1 MVHYCH
7 RRYQHY
13 VLGLLPISRFRR
25 KRFTPFFLRHGPVR
39 CRCMVVLDWGVTGCL
54 CKLLV
59 QKKLLVIW
67 SDGVDC
73 YVSNTEGVVEILE
86 KRCSTISVES
96 WASGRNKERGRT
108 GVMVFCGSAR
118 TRTPRGYGEFESDS
132 IIQSSWNLIH
142 SAKHEPSYKI
152 DRQHS
157 STGQP
162 PLLSVSIYTVISL
175 TCVLLL
181 ALYRPLL
188 K

>member
-1 MVHYCH
+1 
-7 RRYQHY
+7 
-13 VLGLLPISRFRR
+13 
-25 KRFTPFFLRHGPVR
+25 
-39 CRCMVVLDWGVTGCL
+39 MVVLDRGVTGCL
-54 CKLLV
+54 CKLLI

-96 WASGRNKERGRT
+96 WASGRNFFLPLLKERGRI

-157 STGQP
+157 SIGQQYTRSIGQAQALALQFNTRRYAP
-162 PLLSVSIYTVISL
+162 IGNHVVNSWLCEPFLWFLETYKYLYPYTTSVS
-175 TCVLLL
+175 
-181 ALYRPLL
+181 
-188 K
+188 